1 MTSTHTKAGRRVV
14 AQIST
19 TLDGRVSGPKG
30 PSDMEVVA
38 RYAGSDAAHA
48 RSAEALAAATTAL
61 LGRVNYEGFH
71 GYWPP
76 VAVDETADPRD
87 RNIARWL
94 DDVEKVV
101 FSTTMTD
108 ATWAN
113 SRIAERGP
121 VEEVRQLRG
130 TDGGDILVV
139 NSVSII
145 RQLLAGEQ
153 VDRLLIDL
161 VPEVAGGGATLFEDG
176 LPPSSWSLTDT
187 VTAADGALLL
197 TYDR

>member
-1 MTSTHTKAGRRVV
+1 MSAQTKAGRRVV
-14 AQIST
+14 AQISM
-19 TLDGRVSGPKG
+19 TLDARVTGPEG
-30 PSDMEVVA
+30 PADMEVIA
-38 RYAGSDAAHA
+38 SYAGSDAAHA
-48 RSAEALAAATTAL
+48 RTAEALGAATTAL
-61 LGRVNYEGFH
+61 LGRLNYEGFY

-76 VAVDETADPRD
+76 VALDETADPRD

-108 ATWAN
+108 APWSN
-113 SRIAERGP
+113 SRIADRGP
-121 VEEVRQLRG
+121 VEEVRELRG
-130 TDGGDILVV
+130 TEGGDILVV

-161 VPEVAGGGATLFEDG
+161 VPEVAGGGTALFEDG
-176 LPPSSWSLTDT
+176 TPHSSWSLTGA
-187 VTAADGALLL
+187 VTADDGALLL

>member
-1 MTSTHTKAGRRVV
+1 MTSTQTKAGRRVV

-61 LGRVNYEGFH
+61 LGRVNYEGFY

-87 RNIARWL
+87 RQIDRWL

-139 NSVSII
+139 NSVSVI

-161 VPEVAGGGATLFEDG
+161 LPEIAGGGATLFEDG
-176 LPPSSWSLTDT
+176 LPPSSWSMIDA

>member
-1 MTSTHTKAGRRVV
+1 MTNAETNGRRRVV

-61 LGRVNYEGFH
+61 MGRVNYEGFH

-76 VAVDETADPRD
+76 VAQDETADPRD

-101 FSTTMTD
+101 FSKTMTD
-108 ATWAN
+108 APWAN
-113 SRIAERGP
+113 SRIAQRGP
-121 VEEVRQLRG
+121 VEEAQHLRG
-130 TDGGDILVV
+130 TEGGDILVV
-139 NSVSII
+139 NSASII

-161 VPEVAGGGATLFEDG
+161 VPEVAGGGARLFEDG
-176 LPPSSWSLTDT
+176 LPPSSWSLTDK
-187 VTAADGALLL
+187 VTADDGALLL
-197 TYDR
+197 TFDR

>member
-30 PSDMEVVA
+30 PADMEVVA
-38 RYAGSDAAHA
+38 RY
-48 RSAEALAAATTAL
+48 
-61 LGRVNYEGFH
+61 
-71 GYWPP
+71 
-76 VAVDETADPRD
+76 

-176 LPPSSWSLTDT
+176 LPPSSWTLTDA

>member
-1 MTSTHTKAGRRVV
+1 MSAQTKGGRRVV
-14 AQIST
+14 AQISM
-19 TLDGRVSGPKG
+19 TLDGRVTGPGG
-30 PSDMEVVA
+30 PSDMEVIG
-38 RYAGSDAAHA
+38 RYAVSDAAHA
-48 RSAEALAAATTAL
+48 RSAEALSAATTAL
-61 LGRVNYEGFH
+61 LGRLNYEGFY

-76 VAVDETADPRD
+76 IAGDEKADPRD

-94 DDVEKVV
+94 DDVEKIV

-108 ATWAN
+108 APWAN
-113 SRIAERGP
+113 SRIADREP

-130 TDGGDILVV
+130 TEGGDMLVV

-153 VDRLLIDL
+153 LDRLLIDL
-161 VPEVAGGGATLFEDG
+161 VPEVAGGGTPLFEDG
-176 LPPSSWSLTDT
+176 LPRSSWSLTDS
-187 VTAADGALLL
+187 VTADDGALLL

>member
-1 MTSTHTKAGRRVV
+1 MSAQTKSGRRVV

-19 TLDGRVSGPKG
+19 TLDGRVTGPDG
-30 PSDMEVVA
+30 PADMEVIG
-38 RYAGSDAAHA
+38 RYAVSDAAHA

-61 LGRVNYEGFH
+61 LGRANYEGFY

-76 VAVDETADPRD
+76 IVADETADPRD

-101 FSTTMTD
+101 FTTTMTD
-108 ATWAN
+108 APWTN
-113 SRIAERGP
+113 SRVAKGGP
-121 VEEVRQLRG
+121 VEEVEQLRS

-153 VDRLLIDL
+153 LDRLLIDL
-161 VPEVAGGGATLFEDG
+161 VPEVSGGGATLFEDG
-176 LPPSSWSLTDT
+176 VPRSSWSLTDA
-187 VTAADGALLL
+187 VTADDGALLL